1 MKKIILILI
10 LSATLG
16 SCRFFRREN
25 REDAV
30 ARVYDHYLYKADLAG
45 IVPKGSKAKDSL
57 EITKTFINNWIRQT
71 LLLHQAQSNLTEE
84 QQDFAK
90 QLEDYHNSLVIY
102 EYESKLIRQ
111 KLDTVVSNKEVED
124 YYAANQANFELRE
137 NIVQVNYVTLSN
149 NSPLINKFRTLLKS
163 DRPADREKLEDL
175 CQASAASSSLDNENW
190 LPFNDLVKRVPLTV
204 SDQVSFLESNKFIE
218 LQDSI
223 YRYLVRIKSFK
234 TKESVSPLS
243 FETGN
248 IRSIILNKRKL
259 ELVSRMQED
268 IFQEAMKK
276 KNFELY

>member
-1 MKKIILILI
+1 MKKVILLLF
-10 LSATLG
+10 LSASLG
-16 SCRFFRREN
+16 ACKFFGREN

-30 ARVYDHYLYKADLAG
+30 ARVYDHYLYRADLSG
-45 IVPKGSKAKDSL
+45 IVPQGSKPKDSL

-71 LLLHQAQSNLTEE
+71 LLLHQAESNLSNE
-84 QQDFAK
+84 QKDFTK

-102 EYESKLIRQ
+102 EYESELIRQ
-111 KLDTVVSNKEVED
+111 KLDTVVTDKEVEE

-137 NIVQVNYVTLSN
+137 NIVQVNYVSLSKNSTLV
-149 NSPLINKFRTLLKS
+149 NKFRTLLKS

-175 CQASAASSSLDNENW
+175 CQSSAAGSWLDNENW
-190 LPFNDLVKRVPLTV
+190 ISFNDLVKRIPLTV
-204 SDQVSFLESNKFIE
+204 SDQVSFLETNKFVE

-223 YRYLVRIKSFK
+223 FRYLVRIKSYK